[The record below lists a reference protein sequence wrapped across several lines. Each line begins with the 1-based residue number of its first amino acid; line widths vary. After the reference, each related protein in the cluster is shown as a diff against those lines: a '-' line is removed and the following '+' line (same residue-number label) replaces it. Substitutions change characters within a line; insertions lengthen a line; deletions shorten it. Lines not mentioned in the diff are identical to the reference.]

1 MVPKIACSLSQTGLG
16 GEITKL
22 TEGTIVRPPK
32 DSSKDHPSLIVA
44 LVLGVAAIK
53 VPNVSTDV
61 IRARSVTTGI
71 VSVSAQP
78 KKQDDLVVNVD
89 DTG

>member
-1 MVPKIACSLSQTGLG
+1 MPKIACPLSQTGLG

-22 TEGTIVRPPK
+22 TEGTIVRPPE

-44 LVLGVAAIK
+44 SVLGVAAIK

-61 IRARSVTTGI
+61 IRARSVTAGI

-78 KKQDDLVVNVD
+78 KKHDDVVVNVG
-89 DTG
+89 DT